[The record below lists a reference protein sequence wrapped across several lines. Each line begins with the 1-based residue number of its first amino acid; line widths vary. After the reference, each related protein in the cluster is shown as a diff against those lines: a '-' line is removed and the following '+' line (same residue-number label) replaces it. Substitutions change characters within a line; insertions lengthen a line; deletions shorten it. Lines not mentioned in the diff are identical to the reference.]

1 MRAGRRR
8 RLGRTFNGL
17 WRGLLWGGV
26 VCLVLG
32 GLYRVYPFP
41 EAFLYAAA
49 AAPILG
55 MLIGGVLGGWHA
67 GTLLENAQWVD
78 RREKLKERL
87 STALE
92 VATDPQAGKWRDLV
106 LADAAEHA
114 RNLDARHMVQFSL
127 NRAAR
132 WALPILALCVGLGF
146 VPEYR
151 TKDYLRDKSDKEN
164 IKHVGRQLADLTRRS
179 LDKRVPSL
187 EPTQKA
193 LEAVEAAGQKL
204 AGAGLNRAEAL
215 QELASVTDKL
225 KMELNHLGKDP
236 ALQKLE
242 RSARGS
248 SSVSPANAAALQQQ
262 MEALQKQIGTPTGNP
277 ESMSK
282 IKQALEELRKQ
293 AAAQAQAA
301 GGPSEEQKQQMN
313 SALSALSRQMQD
325 IGLDAPMLDA
335 AMEAL
340 ASNNTEL
347 FLKNMDA
354 AITDLEKARE
364 MVKALQQLQQQMD
377 KLGKDL
383 GEQLKFGQPEA
394 AQMTLQK
401 MAEQLRSS
409 GMDAEQMKKLMNEVG
424 KAIDPAGNYGDLA
437 KHLQNANRQM
447 SSGNKQAAAESLAK
461 AAKELEGLMQQLNDA
476 EALAAEL
483 DTLGEATMAI
493 ANGQV
498 FGMGAGNRPGAGR
511 RNGQVGSGVGT
522 WAENDGA
529 DPFTGEI
536 SERWDNSGIER
547 EDMDARGHT
556 DRGPGSLNEGLQP
569 TKVRGQ
575 FSPGANMPSVTLK
588 GVSIRGQSTVEYQEA
603 SAAAQS
609 EAQSAL
615 SQEKVPRAYQSAVK
629 DYFDDLKK

>member
-8 RLGRTFNGL
+8 RVGRAFNGL

-49 AAPILG
+49 AAPLLG
-55 MLIGGVLGGWHA
+55 MLIGGIVGGWNA
-67 GTLLENAQWVD
+67 GTLQENAQWVD

-92 VATDPQAGKWRDLV
+92 VAKDPQAGKWRELI

-114 RNLDARHMVQFSL
+114 RNVDARQMVQFSL
-127 NRAAR
+127 NRTAR

-151 TKDYLRDKSDKEN
+151 SKDHLRDQSDKEN

-193 LEAVEAAGQKL
+193 LEAVEATGQKL

-225 KMELNHLGKDP
+225 KMELNNLGKDP
-236 ALQKLE
+236 ALKRLE

-248 SSVSPANAAALQQQ
+248 STISPANAAAIQQQ

-293 AAAQAQAA
+293 AAAQAQSA
-301 GGPSEEQKQQMN
+301 GGPSEDQKQQMS

-325 IGLDAPMLDA
+325 IGLDAPMIDA

-340 ASNNTEL
+340 AANNTEM

-354 AITDLEKARE
+354 AITDLEKTRE
-364 MVKALQQLQQQMD
+364 MVKAMQQLQQQMD

-401 MAEQLRSS
+401 MAEQLRSAGLS
-409 GMDAEQMKKLMNEVG
+409 AEQMKKLMSEVG
-424 KAIDPAGNYGDLA
+424 KAVDPAGNYGDLA
-437 KHLQNANRQM
+437 KHLENANRQM
-447 SSGNKQAAAESLAK
+447 GSGNQQAAAESLAK
-461 AAKELEGLMQQLNDA
+461 AAKELESLMQQLNDA

-493 ANGQV
+493 ANGQC
-498 FGMGAGNRPGAGR
+498 FGMGAGNRPGTGR
-511 RNGQVGSGVGT
+511 RNGQTGSGVGT

-536 SERWDNSGIER
+536 SERWDNSGIDR
-547 EDMDARGHT
+547 EDMDARGLT
-556 DRGPGSLNEGLQP
+556 DRGPGGLSEALLP

-575 FSPGANMPSVTLK
+575 FSQGANMPSVTLK